1 MLTRLPSESE
11 FQMASGQ
18 GSLRHIENP
27 THYYL
32 CIIFSRFELFA
43 DVVFKDATLPSGSA
57 SSLKVKDHHATGANK

>member
-1 MLTRLPSESE
+1 MLTRFPSERE

-27 THYYL
+27 THYYI

-43 DVVFKDATLPSGSA
+43 DVVFKYATLPSAQAQPQGQEPSRN
-57 SSLKVKDHHATGANK
+57 GGQ